1 MKALYLG
8 RKKHVALKLVVS
20 NHSPLFIL
28 TGPPNSGK
36 TTLFNW
42 LTGYKARVVN
52 YPGSTVDYSK
62 GQLLKK
68 YQDPETPVSAI
79 IDTPGIYSLFAKN
92 PSEELTEKI
101 LFQSL
106 HNVVIVVV
114 DILRIRRQLPLVL
127 QLKESGF
134 SVVIALTMVDLISK
148 EERKHLH
155 LLSKELKIPVCP
167 IEGKLGKGVSDLV
180 QVLKKT
186 ALSNS
191 SLKKPG
197 AWLSQLQPS
206 FFKTTDRILKKVF
219 PKGIHEKKYSQILD
233 RILLHPVWGVLSFTT
248 IMTGLFSSIFWLAAP
263 LMDWV
268 DLFFSFLAEKTLL
281 LGPSLFVDFLANGVI
296 TSFAAVFVF
305 VPQIFI
311 LFAGI
316 CILEDS
322 GYLARSASL
331 ADAVFSKI
339 GLSGR
344 SFVPFL
350 SGYACAIPACLSAR
364 NITSRMERLIVIAV
378 IPILTCSA
386 RLPVY
391 SLLLSLVFYGESSW
405 KPGIWM
411 ALIYIG
417 SMILAVLSAGVL
429 NKFLSTKETKSPFVM
444 ELPTYRMPLIFGVLS
459 SAWKRTS
466 HYIKGAGPLIF
477 IFALIIWGATHFP
490 RNLDLTESQQIQQS
504 YAGQFGKT
512 IEPVFEWMGGD
523 WRVGVSL
530 LSAFVAREV
539 FVSTLATLFQI
550 TQLGGEETIQHSL
563 LKKMGQ
569 AQNKRGDPVFTP
581 LSLVVLILFFMI
593 SLQCLSTTAIVKK
606 ETNST
611 FFAIGQLIILNGWAY
626 FLCVG
631 VYQLG
636 QMLGL

>member
-1 MKALYLG
+1 MKSA
-8 RKKHVALKLVVS
+8 VS
-20 NHSPLFIL
+20 YNAPLFIL
-28 TGPPNSGK
+28 AGPPNSGK

-62 GQLLKK
+62 GKLLKK
-68 YQDPETPVSAI
+68 YQNSGEPAPSI

-101 LFQSL
+101 LFQFPRSVVV
-106 HNVVIVVV
+106 VVI

-134 SVVIALTMVDLISK
+134 SIVVALTMADLVSA
-148 EERKHLH
+148 EEKAHLSR
-155 LLSKELKIPVCP
+155 LSKELNAPVCP
-167 IEGKLGKGVSDLV
+167 IEGKLGKGVSEIV
-180 QVLKKT
+180 QMLKNKT
-186 ALSNS
+186 FSTS
-191 SLKKPG
+191 SLKRPG
-197 AWLSQLQPS
+197 ARLSRLQPS
-206 FFKTTDRILKKVF
+206 FFKQTDHILKKVF
-219 PKGIHEKKYSQILD
+219 PKGIHEKKYSQFLD
-233 RILLHPVWGVLSFTT
+233 RILLHPVWGVFSFTA

-263 LMDWV
+263 LMDAV
-268 DLFFSFLAEKTLL
+268 DLFFSFLAEKILL
-281 LGPSLFVDFLANGVI
+281 LGPSLLTDFLANGVV

-322 GYLARSASL
+322 GYLARSAGL
-331 ADAVFSKI
+331 ADALFSKI

-364 NITSRMERLIVIAV
+364 NITSRIERLIVIAV

-411 ALIYIG
+411 TLIYIG
-417 SMILAVLSAGVL
+417 SMLLAVLAAGIL
-429 NKFLSTKETKSPFVM
+429 NKCISVKEAASPFVM
-444 ELPTYRMPLIFGVLS
+444 ELPTYRRPLIFGVLS
-459 SAWKRTS
+459 SAWRRTS
-466 HYIKGAGPLIF
+466 HYIKEAGPLIF
-477 IFALIIWGATHFP
+477 IFALIIWGASHFP
-490 RNLDLTESQQIQQS
+490 RNLDLTESQQIEQS
-504 YAGQFGKT
+504 YAGRFGKT
-512 IEPVFEWMGGD
+512 IEPAFEWMGGD

-539 FVSTLATLFQI
+539 FVSTLASLFQI
-550 TQLGGEETIQHSL
+550 TQSAEEETIKRSL
-563 LKKMGQ
+563 LKKMGK
-569 AQNKRGDPVFTP
+569 AQNRRGDPVFTP

-593 SLQCLSTTAIVKK
+593 SLQCLSTTAVVKK

-611 FFAIGQLIILNGWAY
+611 LFAASQLIILNALAY
-626 FLCVG
+626 ILCTG

-636 QMLGL
+636 RVWGF